1 MVRQVRTQTR
11 GVKAASSDPPVQCAV
26 DEHDRRLLEF
36 ASHHRVILTSQL
48 AALLGVGIEAAQT
61 RLSALRNAGLVRDAR
76 RYQGAPPGDQI
87 TGAGLR
93 AIASEL
99 RAPQRSYPGGYQ
111 HDVGLGWLWVAARVG
126 AFGSLRGVHS
136 ERQMRSHDVAA
147 RLGRPLRRPAR
158 RGGTRRAGAV
168 SLSRSGA
175 RYRLGR
181 RVALELELT
190 CKSPPRREGILGAY
204 AVDRR
209 IDAVVYL
216 VQRPSVGR
224 AVSQSAARLGVSD
237 LVHVK
242 PVKIAPRPISTA
254 GLASAT
260 RLPARARQGVA
271 ALQAR

>member
-1 MVRQVRTQTR
+1 
-11 GVKAASSDPPVQCAV
+11 VQS

-36 ASHHRVILTSQL
+36 ASHHRIILTSQL
-48 AALLGVGIEAAQT
+48 AVLLGVGIEAAQT

-76 RYQGAPPGDQI
+76 RYRDAPPGDQI

-136 ERQMRSHDVAA
+136 ERHMRSHDARSDDWDDRFGV
-147 RLGRPLRRPAR
+147 RLGGLGP
-158 RGGTRRAGAV
+158 GGQERFHYPDLVLDTG
-168 SLSRSGA
+168 S
-175 RYRLGR
+175 GR

-190 CKSPPRREGILGAY
+190 CKSPARREGILGAY

-209 IDAVVYL
+209 IEAVVYL

-242 PVKIAPRPISTA
+242 PVRFAPRPISTA
-254 GLASAT
+254 AFASAT
-260 RLPARARQGVA
+260 RLPARARRGVA